1 MEQVTGRNGSDN
13 RGCQAK
19 TCQADQ
25 FTCADKSCIPLFW
38 RCDGLG
44 DCHDRSDENGCP
56 TTAPLVC
63 SKEMFHCDGDCIQG
77 HLQCDGK
84 NDCGDGSDE
93 RGCAAPQLRRSSPPR
108 LVEQMR
114 QKEVKLICNVSDAK
128 NYIWYKDER
137 KIHLPSDRYFV
148 KSHWYLQITD
158 VLKSDS
164 GTFVCLASNSYGKL
178 NCTVRLIVEDPTAS
192 PTNVLGDKA
201 RDALVPGIVSAGV
214 LITVAALSFICWRR
228 RSRSKEPVNSAI
240 SMSELEFEYDAFVIF
255 SSQDSDW
262 VTKTLILTLEEKHGF
277 KCCVHYRDFV
287 VGVPFRENMVNSVY
301 KSRKTIAV
309 VSNNFFNSNYCGSEM
324 DYALHRLMERRDN
337 SLVVIKLDD
346 VDRGKLPKELRK
358 RSFIDLS
365 KNVEKEHW
373 ERKLVKCLTI
383 PSDLSQEQ
391 IL

>member
-1 MEQVTGRNGSDN
+1 MKWRSLNFGAKPKPAKQTSVMVVMIAMIGQMKMDVQQRLLWFVQKKCFAVMETAYKVICNVME
-13 RGCQAK
+13 K
-19 TCQADQ
+19 TIVQMDPMRK
-25 FTCADKSCIPLFW
+25 D
-38 RCDGLG
+38 
-44 DCHDRSDENGCP
+44 
-56 TTAPLVC
+56 V
-63 SKEMFHCDGDCIQG
+63 
-77 HLQCDGK
+77 
-84 NDCGDGSDE
+84 
-93 RGCAAPQLRRSSPPR
+93 LRRSSPPR

-128 NYIWYKDER
+128 NYIWYTDER

-158 VLKSDS
+158 VFKSDS
-164 GTFVCLASNSYGKL
+164 GTFVYLASSSYGKL

-192 PTNVLGDKA
+192 PTNVLGDEKT

-228 RSRSKEPVNSAI
+228 RSRTKEPVNGPI
-240 SMSELEFEYDAFVIF
+240 SVSELEFEYDAFVIF

-262 VTKTLILTLEEKHGF
+262 VTKTLILTLEEKHGL

-287 VGVPFRENMVNSVY
+287 AGVPFRENMVNSVY

-309 VSNNFFNSNYCGSEM
+309 VSNNFFNSNYCGFEM

-337 SLVVIKLDD
+337 SLVAIKLDD
-346 VDRGKLPKELRK
+346 VDRGKLPKELRE

-365 KNVEKEHW
+365 KNIEKEHW

-391 IL
+391 IM

>member
-1 MEQVTGRNGSDN
+1 
-13 RGCQAK
+13 
-19 TCQADQ
+19 
-25 FTCADKSCIPLFW
+25 
-38 RCDGLG
+38 
-44 DCHDRSDENGCP
+44 
-56 TTAPLVC
+56 
-63 SKEMFHCDGDCIQG
+63 
-77 HLQCDGK
+77 
-84 NDCGDGSDE
+84 
-93 RGCAAPQLRRSSPPR
+93 
-108 LVEQMR
+108 MR
-114 QKEVKLICNVSDAK
+114 EKEVKLICNVSDAK

-309 VSNNFFNSNYCGSEM
+309 VSNNFFNSSYCGSEM

-346 VDRGKLPKELRK
+346 VDRGKLPKELRE

-383 PSDLSQEQ
+383 PCDLSQEQ

>member
-1 MEQVTGRNGSDN
+1 MITLKR
-13 RGCQAK
+13 
-19 TCQADQ
+19 
-25 FTCADKSCIPLFW
+25 I
-38 RCDGLG
+38 
-44 DCHDRSDENGCP
+44 
-56 TTAPLVC
+56 
-63 SKEMFHCDGDCIQG
+63 
-77 HLQCDGK
+77 
-84 NDCGDGSDE
+84 
-93 RGCAAPQLRRSSPPR
+93 RSS
-108 LVEQMR
+108 
-114 QKEVKLICNVSDAK
+114 
-128 NYIWYKDER
+128 
-137 KIHLPSDRYFV
+137 
-148 KSHWYLQITD
+148 
-158 VLKSDS
+158 
-164 GTFVCLASNSYGKL
+164 
-178 NCTVRLIVEDPTAS
+178 
-192 PTNVLGDKA
+192 DKA

-309 VSNNFFNSNYCGSEM
+309 VSNNFFNSSYCGSEM

-346 VDRGKLPKELRK
+346 VDRGKLPKELRE

-383 PSDLSQEQ
+383 PCDLSQEQ

>member
-1 MEQVTGRNGSDN
+1 MY
-13 RGCQAK
+13 
-19 TCQADQ
+19 
-25 FTCADKSCIPLFW
+25 LF
-38 RCDGLG
+38 L
-44 DCHDRSDENGCP
+44 
-56 TTAPLVC
+56 L
-63 SKEMFHCDGDCIQG
+63 
-77 HLQCDGK
+77 
-84 NDCGDGSDE
+84 
-93 RGCAAPQLRRSSPPR
+93 
-108 LVEQMR
+108 
-114 QKEVKLICNVSDAK
+114 
-128 NYIWYKDER
+128 
-137 KIHLPSDRYFV
+137 
-148 KSHWYLQITD
+148 
-158 VLKSDS
+158 
-164 GTFVCLASNSYGKL
+164 
-178 NCTVRLIVEDPTAS
+178 
-192 PTNVLGDKA
+192 
-201 RDALVPGIVSAGV
+201 
-214 LITVAALSFICWRR
+214 
-228 RSRSKEPVNSAI
+228 
-240 SMSELEFEYDAFVIF
+240 SELEFEYDAFVIF

-262 VTKTLILTLEEKHGF
+262 VTKTLILTLEEEHGF